1 MQDMA
6 GQNYTNGQRHSS
18 QPFAITE
25 LLDQELQ
32 DSESKRLINV
42 LTTAGRDPHHALLIR
57 PIKDELT
64 LSGVS
69 VNGRHVAGTCPTT
82 PLDAEALVESKEER
96 DRLVFFADK
105 SVHGGK
111 IILLN
116 NIESVAFIR
125 SRRLILLAFLESIL
139 YRTDPPSVVILCDVS
154 PLYML
159 TRQSEYLSSDQRA
172 ECADAQEVVRWS
184 RLLSRFEKYYDWS
197 PRLFHFTDTCTWKLQ
212 LLREITIW
220 PKLYSLGA
228 VFKTIAGSPSRT
240 LSQEQIVQFVGAHA
254 GAEYRRRWS
263 LCTQAE
269 RLILYQLANG
279 LMVNVRNIEPL
290 EHLMR
295 RGYIVRNPRWSI
307 ANKSFA
313 RFVRTAESE
322 AVYSDWMDDSQRGLW
337 QLVKVPL
344 IGFAFAAIGIIIYST
359 QDGIDSVLALATG
372 LLTLIPLLLKSLSL
386 VKGGGEGQPES

>member
-1 MQDMA
+1 MVRKNSTG
-6 GQNYTNGQRHSS
+6 GQGHGGQHC
-18 QPFAITE
+18 PITE
-25 LLDQELQ
+25 LLNKEVQA
-32 DSESKRLINV
+32 SESNKLIEV
-42 LTTAGRDPHHALLIR
+42 LTTAYRGPHHALVIR
-57 PIKDELT
+57 PIKDEIEY
-64 LSGVS
+64 SDVY
-69 VNGRHVAGTCPTT
+69 VNGRYQAEPRLIT
-82 PLDAEALVESKEER
+82 PLDAEGLVENQSER
-96 DRLVFFADK
+96 DRLLLFADRAVK
-105 SVHGGK
+105 NGK
-111 IILLN
+111 IVFLN

-125 SRRLILLAFLESIL
+125 SRRLILLAFLESTL
-139 YRTDPPSVVILCDVS
+139 YRDDPPSIVILCDVS

-159 TRQSEYLSSDQRA
+159 TRQSEYLSSDLRA
-172 ECADAQEVVRWS
+172 EFADAQEVVRWS
-184 RLLSRFEKYYDWS
+184 RLLSKFEKYYDWS
-197 PRLFHFTDTCTWKLQ
+197 PRLFHFTDDIAWKKH

-220 PKLYSLGA
+220 PKLYSLAA
-228 VFKTIAGSPSRT
+228 VFKTIVGNPARN
-240 LSQEQIVQFVGAHA
+240 LSEEQIVQFVGAHA

-313 RFVRTAESE
+313 RFVRTAESD
-322 AVYSDWMDDSQRGLW
+322 VTYSDWMDDSQRGLW

-359 QDGIDSVLALATG
+359 QDGIDSVLAIATG
-372 LLTLIPLLLKSLSL
+372 LLTLIPLLLKSVSL
-386 VKGGGEGQPES
+386 VKAGGEAQPEN